1 MDKDSRSESEQNKDA
16 IIHRMIE
23 KDLKK
28 LLQNPLLTDDGYLK
42 DKSNMIIYDENG
54 EALRK

>member
-1 MDKDSRSESEQNKDA
+1 M
-16 IIHRMIE
+16 
-23 KDLKK
+23 KK
-28 LLQNPLLTDDGYLK
+28 LEKELISRLKSKKDPFTAIPYESNLTDDGYLK